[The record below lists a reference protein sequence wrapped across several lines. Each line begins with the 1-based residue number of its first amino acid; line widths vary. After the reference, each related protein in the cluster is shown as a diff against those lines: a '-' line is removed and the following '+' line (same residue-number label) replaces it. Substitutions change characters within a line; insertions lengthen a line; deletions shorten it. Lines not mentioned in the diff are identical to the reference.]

1 MQPPSVM
8 GAVPLAPA
16 LIVEDIAATSAYLAR
31 VLRDLCGAGTDIAA
45 ATTLADARALL
56 AAQSRPLVLVDVG
69 LPDGNGIELVEWLH
83 RHRPDTVSV
92 VVSAWGDEQTVL
104 TALRAGATGYL
115 FKERDADELR
125 PALKSIQRGG
135 APIDPF
141 VARHILAL
149 VTATPGAGP
158 RPAEFAL
165 SVRETEILQRISEGC
180 GMREVA
186 DSMQLPRSA
195 IERGTKAIY
204 RKLAVRERA
213 APTPAAR
220 AQGLPH

>member
-31 VLRDLCGAGTDIAA
+31 VLRELCGAGTDIAA
-45 ATTLADARALL
+45 AATLADARALL
-56 AAQSRPLVLVDVG
+56 AAQSRPFVLVDVG
-69 LPDGNGIELVEWLH
+69 LPDGNGIELVDWLH

-125 PALKSIQRGG
+125 PALQSIQRGG

-141 VARHILAL
+141 FARHILAL
-149 VTATPGAGP
+149 VAATPGP
-158 RPAEFAL
+158 RPAELAL
-165 SVRETEILQRISEGC
+165 SARETEILQRISEGC

-195 IERGTKAIY
+195 IERGTRAIY

-213 APTPAAR
+213 APAPAAC
-220 AQGLPH
+220 AQGLLH

>member
-31 VLRDLCGAGTDIAA
+31 VLRELCGAGTDIAA
-45 ATTLADARALL
+45 AATLADARALL
-56 AAQSRPLVLVDVG
+56 AAQSRPFVLVDVG
-69 LPDGNGIELVEWLH
+69 LPDGNGIELVDWLH

-125 PALKSIQRGG
+125 PALQSIQRGG

-149 VTATPGAGP
+149 VAATPGP
-158 RPAEFAL
+158 RPAELAL
-165 SVRETEILQRISEGC
+165 SARETEILQRISEGC

-195 IERGTKAIY
+195 IERGTRAIY

-213 APTPAAR
+213 APAPAAR